1 MKKLLLATIFSV
13 LPYSAFAQ
21 DDETLYFY
29 PKQACIDVV
38 YAFQN
43 AEEYDEKL
51 LFTGT
56 GIQYDINGTPYSA
69 AMFFFVN
76 QESGTWVLMNTYED
90 GSTCLVNLGFG
101 FTPYTGQQPG
111 E

>member
-29 PKQACIDVV
+29 PRQTCADVLF
-38 YAFQN
+38 AFQN
-43 AEEYDEKL
+43 AESYGEKL

-56 GIQYDINGTPYSA
+56 GIQYDIDGNPYSSI
-69 AMFFFVN
+69 MFFFVN
-76 QESGTWVLMNTYED
+76 QASGTWVLLNTYED
-90 GSTCLVNLGFG
+90 GTTCLVNLGFG
-101 FTPYTGQQPG
+101 FEPYIG
-111 E
+111 EQFVD